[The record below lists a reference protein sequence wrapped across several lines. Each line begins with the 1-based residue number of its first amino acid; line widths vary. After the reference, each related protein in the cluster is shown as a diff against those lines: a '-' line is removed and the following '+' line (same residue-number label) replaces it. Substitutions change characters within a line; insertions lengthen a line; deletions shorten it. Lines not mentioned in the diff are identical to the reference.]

1 MFGKNYKYVIIK
13 TDSAFGQLIEYYTS
27 KEKACAEFKKSQEKM
42 YWGGIDIQRVEICQ
56 IITKHEKGEEN

>member
-27 KEKACAEFKKSQEKM
+27 KEKAVSEFKKAQEKM
-42 YWGGIDIQRVEICQ
+42 YWGGIDMQRVELCQ
-56 IITKHEKGEEN
+56 IQCVHEKGDDE